1 LTHKRNRASPEHVE
15 SIRNINTKIKQTNR
29 RKALQARLQRHV
41 ANQDMKADKIID
53 SYLNSGLSYRNVNG
67 VYDHENS
74 TILDATNDT
83 HAQRLQTLFNGQGKF
98 IGTNSV
104 TDTRAGSNHDI
115 ERVRKELRDVEENGG
130 IPALGFD
137 GSEGGS
143 LEALNISV
151 VNNKEEVMNALLK
164 NQWGTGI
171 LGPDRTFSIE
181 ESQTYEGRK

>member
-1 LTHKRNRASPEHVE
+1 MAAKGDIVPTFGILSKLKQKAAL
-15 SIRNINTKIKQTNR
+15 IKS
-29 RKALQARLQRHV
+29 HV
-41 ANQDMKADKIID
+41 ANQGMQADKIVD
-53 SYLNSGLSYRNVNG
+53 SYLSSGMGYKNIDG

-74 TILDATNDT
+74 TILNGFSNVDS
-83 HAQRLQTLFNGQGKF
+83 QRMKDLFNGQGKF

-115 ERVRKELRDVEENGG
+115 ERVRKELRDVEEKGG

-151 VNNKEEVMNALLK
+151 VNSKEEVMNALSD

-171 LGPDRTFSIE
+171 LSPDGKFSIE
-181 ESQTYEGRK
+181 ESSTYKGRSNI